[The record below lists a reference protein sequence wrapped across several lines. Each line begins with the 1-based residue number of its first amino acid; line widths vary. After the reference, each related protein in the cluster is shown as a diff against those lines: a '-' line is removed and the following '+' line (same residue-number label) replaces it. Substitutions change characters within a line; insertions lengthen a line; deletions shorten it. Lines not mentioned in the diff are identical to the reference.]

1 MMAESKKKHAT
12 AAIECAEAALTHLE
26 AARKS
31 IILCARA
38 LRLPTRR
45 AIIAV
50 DMAVES
56 RRKAQ

>member
-45 AIIAV
+45 AIIATV
-50 DMAVES
+50 S
-56 RRKAQ
+56 Y